1 MLERPPEPTPSAAS
15 PSDDERDR
23 AVAVLRSHCADGR
36 LTLDE
41 FADKVVGVLQA
52 RSQTEIEA
60 IVGEPLD
67 RPVPAVPES
76 DSDCRANW
84 VIGIMWGAQRRGR
97 WRPRRRVNSFAFWG
111 GCTIDFRGAELVEPE
126 VRVTAVAMMGGI
138 DIIVPEGVAV
148 EVSGV
153 PIMGGVA
160 RKVRDVPIL
169 PGTPVIKVTAVAFWG
184 GVTVRSKPSRRNE
197 TQARREEDRRLPPPP
212 HWREHDHRLGPPPH
226 WREHDHRLA
235 PPPHWRDD
243 ESLDRVA
250 ASVQRERPD
259 LSADAPPDGTVT
271 ILFSDIENFT
281 SLTERLGDIRAQE
294 VLRAHNELVRTQI
307 SAWGGHEVKSQGD
320 SFMVSFGGARRGIRC
335 AMAIQR
341 AFEEWSAKHPDNPLR
356 VRIGLHTGEAIREE
370 DDLFGR
376 SVIMAARIAAQAQG
390 GQILVSSLLK
400 ELAEASGE
408 FRFGAPECTALKGLS
423 GEHLLY
429 PVVWQPDGDADA
441 APGTT

>member
-1 MLERPPEPTPSAAS
+1 MLERPPEPIPSAAS
-15 PSDDERDR
+15 PSDEERDH

-36 LTLDE
+36 LSLDE

-52 RSQTEIEA
+52 RSHGEIEA
-60 IVGEPLD
+60 VVGEPLD

-76 DSDCRANW
+76 DPDCGANW
-84 VIGIMWGAQRRGR
+84 VVGVMWGAQRRGR

-148 EVSGV
+148 EVSGI
-153 PIMGGVA
+153 PIMGGVG
-160 RKVRDVPIL
+160 RKIRDVPIL
-169 PGTPVIKVTAVAFWG
+169 PGTPVIKVRAVAFWG
-184 GVTVRSKPSRRNE
+184 GVSVRSKPSRRNE
-197 TQARREEDRRLPPPP
+197 TLARRDDDRRLPPPQPHWQPQP
-212 HWREHDHRLGPPPH
+212 HWRDRDHHHHPLPPP
-226 WREHDHRLA
+226 
-235 PPPHWRDD
+235 PPRRPRRRDD

-271 ILFSDIENFT
+271 ILFSDIEDFT
-281 SLTERLGDIRAQE
+281 SMTERLGDIRAQD

-307 SAWGGHEVKSQGD
+307 AAWGGHEVKSQGD

-390 GQILVSSLLK
+390 GTILVSSLLK

-408 FRFGAPECTALKGLS
+408 FNFGTPERTGLKGLS

-429 PVVWQPDGDADA
+429 PVVWQPDGDA
-441 APGTT
+441 APDTT

>member
-1 MLERPPEPTPSAAS
+1 MLERPPEPTPSAAL
-15 PSDDERDR
+15 PSDDDRDR

-52 RSQTEIEA
+52 RSQADIEA
-60 IVGEPLD
+60 VVGESLD
-67 RPVPAVPES
+67 RSGVAVPEAES
-76 DSDCRANW
+76 EPACGANW
-84 VIGIMWGAQRRGR
+84 VVGIMWGAQRRGR
-97 WRPRRRVNSFAFWG
+97 WRPRRRVNAFAFWG

-148 EVSGV
+148 EVTSV
-153 PIMGGVA
+153 PIMGGVG
-160 RKVRDVPIL
+160 RRIRDVPIL
-169 PGTPVIKVTAVAFWG
+169 PGTPVIKVRAVAFWG
-184 GVTVRSKPSRRNE
+184 GVTVRSKPSRSNE
-197 TQARREEDRRLPPPP
+197 ARALGHHDRRLGRP
-212 HWREHDHRLGPPPH
+212 
-226 WREHDHRLA
+226 
-235 PPPHWRDD
+235 RDD

-281 SLTERLGDIRAQE
+281 SMTERLGDIRAQD
-294 VLRAHNELVRTQI
+294 VLRAHNELVRTQVA
-307 SAWGGHEVKSQGD
+307 AWGGHEVKSQGD
-320 SFMVSFGGARRGIRC
+320 SFMISFGGARRGIRC

-341 AFEEWSAKHPDNPLR
+341 AFEEWSVKHPDNSLR

-376 SVIMAARIAAQAQG
+376 SVIMAARIAAHAG
-390 GQILVSSLLK
+390 GGEILVSSLLK

-408 FRFGAPECTALKGLS
+408 FRFGPPHCTALKGLS

-429 PVVWQPDGDADA
+429 PVVWQQAGDAVPDMA
-441 APGTT
+441 